1 MADQIEEEIQ
11 KEVKAHK
18 ILVYGKGT
26 KQMPM
31 CGFTR
36 ETIQFFDKYRSYVI
50 NYNLG
55 QDLVR
60 AYVER
65 EAGPDPDRRWD
76 VFAELLASPTLPS
89 SLADP
94 DA

>member
-1 MADQIEEEIQ
+1 MS
-11 KEVKAHK
+11 H
-18 ILVYGKGT
+18 
-26 KQMPM
+26 
-31 CGFTR
+31 
-36 ETIQFFDKYRSYVI
+36 KYRSYVI

-65 EAGPDPDRRWD
+65 VAGSDADRRWD
-76 VFAELLASPTLPS
+76 VFAEMLASPTLPS

-94 DA
+94 NA